1 MEAIPVIIR
10 QRIIKLYEQGKPT
23 GPDRPG
29 LGLLPGVRVRQHFRE
44 RGTLEP
50 CTHLCGRTG
59 KFTPQRQARLQAL
72 LLEKPDAT
80 LKGTLRQDGY
90 KSYCLDDG
98 HMDHASGIHFKK
110 VLRQRAGAAGCGAK
124 AAKAGMKISA
134 GIPPEKFVFIDESG
148 ANMTCVYARAN
159 CCHRSGCWPKRP
171 TATGRPPPSSL
182 RYA

>member
-23 GPDRPG
+23 GQIALA
-29 LGLLPGVRVRQHFRE
+29 LGYCAAAVRRVRQHFRE

-80 LKGTLRQDGY
+80 LKELCQDGY
-90 KSYCLDDG
+90 KAGRLDDG
-98 HMDHASGIHFKK
+98 HIADHASGIHF
-110 VLRQRAGAAGCGAK
+110 
-124 AAKAGMKISA
+124 
-134 GIPPEKFVFIDESG
+134 
-148 ANMTCVYARAN
+148 
-159 CCHRSGCWPKRP
+159 
-171 TATGRPPPSSL
+171 
-182 RYA
+182 